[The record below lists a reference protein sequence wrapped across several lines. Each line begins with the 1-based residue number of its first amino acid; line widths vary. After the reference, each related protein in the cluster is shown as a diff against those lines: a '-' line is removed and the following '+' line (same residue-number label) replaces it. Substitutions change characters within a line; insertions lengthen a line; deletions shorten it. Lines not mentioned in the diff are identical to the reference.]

1 MCGRLFVAK
10 NGILVSPNYPTYA
23 YEPQCLAHI
32 VADNSSVIKAYVLD
46 MLIRYSCHW
55 IKLYNIVKCQLY
67 YNYDNVV
74 TKNRDGVNKDK
85 ITFSDMGSI
94 TNVFLGKKSCMFAIE
109 TCTNR
114 LDIKLEMK
122 ENLTNNNDLK
132 GAMIYY
138 ERELFIGTIYT
149 CSTQTT

>member
-1 MCGRLFVAK
+1 M
-10 NGILVSPNYPTYA
+10 
-23 YEPQCLAHI
+23 
-32 VADNSSVIKAYVLD
+32 
-46 MLIRYSCHW
+46 
-55 IKLYNIVKCQLY
+55 
-67 YNYDNVV
+67 
-74 TKNRDGVNKDK
+74 NKDK
-85 ITFSDMGSI
+85 ITFSDMDSI

-138 ERELFIGTIYT
+138 ERELFIGTIYIYVLRKLHSSAFYRMRET
-149 CSTQTT
+149 FRKLDLVLLTACFGSAFYRMLSHSIEFTQSIDCVKLHPRH